1 LHASCHASWRWNS
14 PGIHGDSSAR
24 RARARRPVD
33 AALRPPPPE
42 RQKVDAGN
50 GGREA
55 ANPCR
60 FDGPPGDALPLPAWE
75 RDRAGVFRPRSPLAR
90 LLLLGSRGHTRN
102 TPAMFD
108 NVFGI
113 HERAL
118 LLRGERVGV
127 LAANIA
133 NADTPNYK
141 AKDLDFAAVLS
152 GEQASATLPMAA
164 TRAGHLAGVEA
175 SAAGGEIKYRIPFQN
190 SLDGNTVE
198 APVEQAQFAQNAV
211 RYQASLNFIN
221 RRISSLE
228 LAITG
233 Q

>member
-1 LHASCHASWRWNS
+1 
-14 PGIHGDSSAR
+14 
-24 RARARRPVD
+24 
-33 AALRPPPPE
+33 
-42 RQKVDAGN
+42 
-50 GGREA
+50 
-55 ANPCR
+55 
-60 FDGPPGDALPLPAWE
+60 
-75 RDRAGVFRPRSPLAR
+75 
-90 LLLLGSRGHTRN
+90 
-102 TPAMFD
+102 MFD
-108 NVFGI
+108 NVFGV

-141 AKDLDFAAVLS
+141 AKDLDFAAVLA
-152 GEQASATLPMAA
+152 GEQQSSTLPLAA
-164 TRAGHLAGVEA
+164 TRPGHLPSVDA
-175 SAAGGEIKYRIPFQN
+175 SAAGGEIKYRIPFQP

-211 RYQASLNFIN
+211 RYQASLSFIN

-228 LAITG
+228 LAISG